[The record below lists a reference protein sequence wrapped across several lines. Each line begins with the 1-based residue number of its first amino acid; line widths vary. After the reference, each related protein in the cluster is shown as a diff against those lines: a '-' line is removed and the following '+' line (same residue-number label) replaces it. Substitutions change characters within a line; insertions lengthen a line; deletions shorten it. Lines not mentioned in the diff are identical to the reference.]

1 MLYPTAKAL
10 FTKKFNK
17 TIYSPLISLQTCRT
31 FFILQNIKYS
41 DIMKNSGNKR
51 FVVMEKKLH
60 IDISPNIFFYVPQK
74 KLWNNIGGVNDER
87 IDIFWVNSLTWLA
100 VPHYVWVS
108 SETHSLSFHSHTADF
123 PDEWNG
129 RGSHQTG
136 LRHRTNKT
144 QICSPPWPWIPLHT
158 ALGPLIFMCK
168 VCQTDREQDLRSWN
182 AFPCSWWYARA
193 QGQAISATQTKTFNS

>member
-1 MLYPTAKAL
+1 MQILL
-10 FTKKFNK
+10 
-17 TIYSPLISLQTCRT
+17 PLISLQTCRT

-41 DIMKNSGNKR
+41 DILKNSGNKR
-51 FVVMEKKLH
+51 LVVMEKNNRHFSKYL
-60 IDISPNIFFYVPQK
+60 FFMFHRRNYGIT
-74 KLWNNIGGVNDER
+74 LFRGVNYER
-87 IDIFWVNSLTWLA
+87 MHIFWVNPFTWLA

-136 LRHRTNKT
+136 LRNRTNKT

-158 ALGPLIFMCK
+158 ALGPI
-168 VCQTDREQDLRSWN
+168 DLHVQSV
-182 AFPCSWWYARA
+182 SDE
-193 QGQAISATQTKTFNS
+193 